1 MVVIIVEAAFIK
13 TLHLMDLLSL
23 ERLRHV
29 DITIGS
35 LLLVMWICANAI
47 FISRFHTMQ
56 AKQKEKLGPLL
67 PFITTNKRIK
77 GAMIYLL
84 NADVDEAEE
93 GKEDANTS
101 RSSIVGGSMITDRS
115 RRRLN
120 LS

>member
-1 MVVIIVEAAFIK
+1 MVVIIVEAAFVK
-13 TLHLMDLLSL
+13 MLHLMDVLSL

-29 DITIGS
+29 DIAIGS
-35 LLLVMWICANAI
+35 LFLVMWIFANAI

-93 GKEDANTS
+93 GKEDTNTA
-101 RSSIVGGSMITDRS
+101 RSSLAGSFLSNRLT
-115 RRRLN
+115 RRVN
-120 LS
+120 